1 MDKVYKIFA
10 LFPGSTS
17 TKIAAFENE
26 KMLFSVNV
34 THEAAQLKDFKEIID
49 QLPYRKQTILAELAK
64 QNYSL
69 EGVDAFVSAG
79 GGLVGLVGGTYTIEG
94 KLLEHSTIGYTIKHP
109 NTLGNVLAHQFA
121 QQYGGL
127 ALAVN
132 PPDVDEMEVSAR
144 MTGWKNVFRENR
156 GHPLNHKEVARRY
169 ATELG
174 KKYEESNF
182 VVAHMGGGISIAAH
196 KQGRMIDTSDAV
208 QGDGPMA
215 PTRCG
220 AMPVKAVIDKCF
232 SGQYTQRQMLDLM
245 GKDGGLVDHLGTS
258 DARDVTRMM
267 EEGNA
272 YAKVVFDAMIY
283 QIGKYIGAYAAV
295 LHGKVDGVILTGGIA
310 HSKYLVEKVTEMV
323 KFIAPVKVYPGEGEM
338 EAMAA
343 GAIRVLNGE
352 ETPKEYTGVPV
363 WTGFKN

>member
-1 MDKVYKIFA
+1 VA
-10 LFPGSTS
+10 L
-17 TKIAAFENE
+17 E
-26 KMLFSVNV
+26 
-34 THEAAQLKDFKEIID
+34 
-49 QLPYRKQTILAELAK
+49 
-64 QNYSL
+64 
-69 EGVDAFVSAG
+69 
-79 GGLVGLVGGTYTIEG
+79 GGTYKIEG

-109 NTLGNVLAHQFA
+109 NTLGNVLAYQFA

-169 ATELG
+169 AKELG
-174 KKYEESNF
+174 KKYEECNF
-182 VVAHMGGGISIAAH
+182 VVAHLGGGFSIAAH

-232 SGQYTQRQMLDLM
+232 SGKLTQRDVLNLM

-258 DARDVTRMM
+258 DAREV
-267 EEGNA
+267 EGKIKSGDE
-272 YAKVVFDAMIY
+272 YAKIVYDALIY
-283 QIGKYIGAYAAV
+283 QVGKFIGAYAAV

-343 GAIRVLNGE
+343 GAMRVLRCE
-352 ETPKEYTGVPV
+352 ETPKVYTGVPV
-363 WTGFKN
+363 WTGFQS